1 MADTQ
6 NRMSEPRQEST
17 HKRPRW
23 LIGAAAA
30 LILLVAGGTI
40 WAITSTD
47 NSDEDIT
54 TPGPMGEVEPEIAAV
69 LSAID
74 SYNAGDREAW
84 AAAQATGE
92 LGDVDAIMMN
102 ANNQLEVDESSCRIA
117 ATRTAEIVVSC
128 DITARD
134 DFYGAGG
141 ITDSAT
147 FEYTLNDELK
157 IIDLSDHLYE
167 DESGECCPELS
178 AFNTAFHNWLR
189 TEYPEVHDEIGN
201 SSSIPGFGR
210 DPDHMLTALD
220 YVGQFVAQADGHP
233 LDPSSP

>member
-1 MADTQ
+1 MTNTQ
-6 NRMSEPRQEST
+6 IRTSEPTEST
-17 HKRPRW
+17 GNRRPW

-30 LILLVAGGTI
+30 VIVLMTGGSI
-40 WAITSTD
+40 WAITATN
-47 NSDEDIT
+47 NSDEDPPAPDT
-54 TPGPMGEVEPEIAAV
+54 VGQVEPEIAAV

-74 SYNAGDREAW
+74 AYNAGDREAW
-84 AAAQATGE
+84 AAAQANGE

-117 ATRTAEIVVSC
+117 ATSDTRVVVSC

-147 FEYTLNDELK
+147 FEYALNDALE

-178 AFNTAFHNWLR
+178 AFNLAFHDWLR
-189 TEYPEVHDEIGN
+189 TEHPEVHDEIGN
-201 SSSIPGFGR
+201 ASSIPGFGK
-210 DPDHMLTALD
+210 DPDHMLIALEYID
-220 YVGQFVAQADGHP
+220 QFVAQSDDYP
-233 LDPSSP
+233 LASSNP